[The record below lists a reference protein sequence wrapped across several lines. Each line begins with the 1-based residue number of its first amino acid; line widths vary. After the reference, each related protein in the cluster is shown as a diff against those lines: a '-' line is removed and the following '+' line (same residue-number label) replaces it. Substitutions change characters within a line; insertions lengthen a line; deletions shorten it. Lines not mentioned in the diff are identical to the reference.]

1 MIAFEKE
8 KVSHLTILPKGHYK
22 SILEMDPVIDE
33 LRQLQKKI
41 RLIFTKNYKVE
52 QVIFTETT
60 LQHHSMSH
68 AYIDCVGIP

>member
-1 MIAFEKE
+1 
-8 KVSHLTILPKGHYK
+8 
-22 SILEMDPVIDE
+22 MDPVIDE

-52 QVIFTETT
+52 QVIFTETI

-68 AYIDCVGIP
+68 A